1 MYHFTLF
8 VHMQIKW
15 KIMWKK
21 KFVSLFA
28 MYYEITWFHFIHVN
42 ISSNSLWKIKISAFQ
57 EWMAGKSGRL
67 TLSNID
73 QTSERGDGMVRRNT
87 LKHYHVLDNSRMA
100 LLYKFS
106 PDVEHDD
113 EDDTYG
119 NTCIWVYKKII

>member
-1 MYHFTLF
+1 
-8 VHMQIKW
+8 
-15 KIMWKK
+15 
-21 KFVSLFA
+21 
-28 MYYEITWFHFIHVN
+28 
-42 ISSNSLWKIKISAFQ
+42 
-57 EWMAGKSGRL
+57 MAGKSGRL